1 MYGGVTCFLKACL
14 FPFLH
19 FDDEITKKELIK
31 YKDKQHFLGM
41 LLLKK
46 SAINLEKLRR

>member
-1 MYGGVTCFLKACL
+1 MYGGIICFLKACL
-14 FPFLH
+14 FPFLR
-19 FDDEITKKELIK
+19 FDDEITKKELIRCK
-31 YKDKQHFLGM
+31 EKQHFLGL